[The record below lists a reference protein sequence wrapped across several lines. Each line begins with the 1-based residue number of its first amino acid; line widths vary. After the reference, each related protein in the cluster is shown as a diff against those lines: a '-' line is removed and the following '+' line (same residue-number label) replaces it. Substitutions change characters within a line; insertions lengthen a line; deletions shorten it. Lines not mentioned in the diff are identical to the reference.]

1 MAEENVPA
9 PTRINAQLVHV
20 KARLP
25 IRKTF
30 TASADVPS
38 IYVQQFWNTLGKDT
52 KSGEFS
58 FQLDELWFNLNGDLI
73 RNALGITLKEFTHP
87 FVPPPDD
94 GLLIEFTN
102 NLGYPEELH
111 FVSKMCVNSLYQP
124 WNYYQK
130 YLEIAARKPRQPT
143 TMTGEEVEMKKKAS
157 KAGKSKQHAPA
168 KQPKPA
174 KKKSSKPTPSKKSP
188 KERDFTNDADMEQSN
203 SETDTKILKVEE
215 EQGKEVSN
223 IVALDETTIKLDEGQ
238 AGSNP
243 EEELGK
249 ANMET
254 EVESMVTVPIY
265 QASSLVLL
273 LSTPIIDLSPPKP
286 VVYKMEN
293 HDLYSKIEKQVN
305 EVIKEAVHNAL
316 QALLHKRFRDL
327 SKFQMKEI
335 LHDRMFKSN
344 SYRLHLDHTTLYET
358 LKVSMQQENNDELH
372 AALTKSRKRRRDNQD
387 PPPPPSKDFYRSKK
401 KKHDFD
407 VCASKQPPVRSLQL
421 G

>member
-9 PTRINAQLVHV
+9 PTRTDAQLVHV
-20 KARLP
+20 KACLP

-38 IYVQQFWNTLGKDT
+38 IYVQQFWNTLRKDT

-73 RNALGITLKEFTHP
+73 RNALGITPKEFTHP

-94 GLLIEFTN
+94 DLLIEFTN
-102 NLGYPEELH
+102 NMGYPEELH
-111 FVSKMCVNSLYQP
+111 FVSKMCVNSLYHP
-124 WNYYQK
+124 WSTVISMIYQYLTSKISGSDRPKYPK

-157 KAGKSKQHAPA
+157 KAGKSKQPAPA

-203 SETDTKILKVEE
+203 SKTDTKILKVEE

-243 EEELGK
+243 SK
-249 ANMET
+249 
-254 EVESMVTVPIY
+254 
-265 QASSLVLL
+265 
-273 LSTPIIDLSPPKP
+273 TPVS
-286 VVYKMEN
+286 
-293 HDLYSKIEKQVN
+293 
-305 EVIKEAVHNAL
+305 
-316 QALLHKRFRDL
+316 QALP
-327 SKFQMKEI
+327 EI
-335 LHDRMFKSN
+335 ELIKKTM
-344 SYRLHLDHTTLYET
+344 LDHTMDKAMWLRLYQALNPYMKTSLLQVT
-358 LKVSMQQENNDELH
+358 LKILRMLLPLVINSLMKNQRKKNWEKLIWKLKLNPWSLFLSIKLLH
-372 AALTKSRKRRRDNQD
+372 
-387 PPPPPSKDFYRSKK
+387 
-401 KKHDFD
+401 
-407 VCASKQPPVRSLQL
+407 
-421 G
+421 